1 MRVAIVGFMAFLFM
15 GFILW
20 LCGAF
25 ISAVW
30 NPMLWDG
37 FGRFVY
43 VLMVFCIALPT
54 GVGAGAWYDDEQS
67 KQARR
72 C

>member
-1 MRVAIVGFMAFLFM
+1 MRTLIVGFMAFM
-15 GFILW
+15 MMAAILW

-25 ISAVW
+25 ISAIW

-37 FGRFVY
+37 FGRFIY

-54 GVGAGAWYDDEQS
+54 SVGAGVWYEDEQR
-67 KQARR
+67 KGRR
-72 C
+72 